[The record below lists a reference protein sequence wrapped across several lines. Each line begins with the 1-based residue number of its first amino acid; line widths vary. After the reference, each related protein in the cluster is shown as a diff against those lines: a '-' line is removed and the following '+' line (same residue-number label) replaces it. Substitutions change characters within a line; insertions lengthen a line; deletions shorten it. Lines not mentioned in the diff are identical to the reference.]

1 MNITPPV
8 RCTWSSII
16 LVFFL
21 LFMTFGV
28 SVLAEKTDNSPEPAV
43 YLNFNEG
50 SGNVALD
57 ASVHG
62 NAGTIHNLSRVEN
75 GGCGQALVFSR
86 SDSYAAIPFRS
97 LNHPTEEITVS
108 AWFYVENFQPQELIS
123 SYNHGGYRLAIDD
136 GGDLWWT
143 VSLEGRDVSVP
154 VLHEGIT
161 PHQWHYVAG
170 TYDGKSTKIY
180 LDGILRNQ
188 ADATGPIHYQENNYI
203 MLGADAGR
211 YDTPD
216 LQCPHYFKG
225 GLDEVRIYPVA
236 LTYGE
241 VMDDRFLCS
250 QELMSPPADWS
261 AAISP
266 DSCEINSGAIR
277 LGAGEIAERILSFS
291 NKSQNGTWQISLLP
305 GSILSVK
312 AFDAYSKTYP
322 DAWYLEMSDEHGK
335 ISRTIA
341 FPNKNNAPLEGSLPS
356 GNATVLL
363 RYFDG
368 AERFPAHVVLQLESQ
383 PPPPPEPALSQTIM
397 SNPIIVIYSA
407 SWATLIAI
415 VLVIVWLHRRRNKSE

>member
-1 MNITPPV
+1 
-8 RCTWSSII
+8 
-16 LVFFL
+16 
-21 LFMTFGV
+21 
-28 SVLAEKTDNSPEPAV
+28 
-43 YLNFNEG
+43 
-50 SGNVALD
+50 
-57 ASVHG
+57 
-62 NAGTIHNLSRVEN
+62 
-75 GGCGQALVFSR
+75 
-86 SDSYAAIPFRS
+86 
-97 LNHPTEEITVS
+97 
-108 AWFYVENFQPQELIS
+108 
-123 SYNHGGYRLAIDD
+123 
-136 GGDLWWT
+136 
-143 VSLEGRDVSVP
+143 
-154 VLHEGIT
+154 LHEGIT

-188 ADATGPIHYQENNYI
+188 ADATGAIHYQENNYI

-250 QELMSPPADWS
+250 QELLSPPTDWS
-261 AAISP
+261 AAVTP

-277 LGAGEIAERILSFS
+277 LGAGEIAERVLSFS
-291 NKSQNGTWQISLLP
+291 NKSQNGTWQVSLLS

-341 FPNKNNAPLEGSLPS
+341 FPGKNNAPLEGSLPS

-368 AERFPAHVVLQLESQ
+368 AERFPAHVVLQLESH
-383 PPPPPEPALSQTIM
+383 PPPQPEPAIPETIM

-415 VLVIVWLHRRRNKSE
+415 ILVIVWLHRRRSKGE